1 MTEQTIPSELGPIAS
16 QWDPSSGPEQRGAVL
31 CVGGFDGGFDGP
43 AENIYGDLAG
53 ALPAQG
59 IGVLRLDFR
68 VKTSPGP
75 IDDGTEDVLAGVEW
89 LIEQGVERVA
99 LIGHSYG
106 GAIVVRAAFRSE
118 VVAGT
123 CALSTQS
130 MGINPEEV
138 RSLAP
143 RPLLLI
149 HGGADWRLPPRLSE
163 WVYSVAGDGRELH
176 ILDGATHSLRQ
187 RRDDLWKLLL
197 DWFERVL
204 PRQETSKEPDPQLG
218 EVSP

>member
-1 MTEQTIPSELGPIAS
+1 MHNAP
-16 QWDPSSGPEQRGAVL
+16 RGAVL

-43 AENIYGDLAG
+43 AERIYSDLG
-53 ALPAQG
+53 SALPKLG

-75 IDDGTEDVLAGVEW
+75 IDDGTFDVIAGIDW
-89 LIEQGVERVA
+89 LVEQGIARVA

-106 GAIVVRAAFRSE
+106 GAIMVRAAFRSE
-118 VVAGT
+118 AVAGT
-123 CALSTQS
+123 CALSTQT
-130 MGINPEEV
+130 MGIEPDEV
-138 RSLAP
+138 RALAP

-163 WVYSVAGDGRELH
+163 WVYSLAGEGRELH

-187 RRDDLWKLLL
+187 RRDDLWVLLL
-197 DWFERVL
+197 DWIDRVL
-204 PRQETSKEPDPQLG
+204 PVTELER
-218 EVSP
+218 